1 MKRLQEIGFQKVGYW
16 TLDNN
21 RLIFKIHEVIHS
33 SNVLY
38 AFVSSDTVFY
48 IGKTTQ
54 TLPKRMMGY
63 KNPSPTQSTNIRN
76 HSNIRN
82 LLAYI
87 DRVEIY
93 ALPDTGLLQFGQF
106 QINLAAAL
114 EDNLIKVLMPA
125 WNGRV
130 GSP

>member
-16 TLDNN
+16 MLDNN
-21 RLIFKIHEVIHS
+21 RLIFKIHEVINS

-63 KNPSPTQSTNIRN
+63 QNPSQTQSTNIRN

-87 DRVEIY
+87 DYIDIY

-106 QINLAAAL
+106 QINLAAGL

-125 WNGRV
+125 WNIRV